1 MFKVKHD
8 LSPLFMKEIFCLNE
22 NIKGTRSGN
31 TFARPNVDSVKK
43 GERSLR
49 NYGPI
54 VWNTLLPEKVK
65 QCSGLEEFKFC
76 IKSWIPENCPCEL
89 CRTYVQGLGYV
100 DLLE

>member
-8 LSPLFMKEIFCLNE
+8 LSPPFMKEIFSHNE
-22 NIKGTRSGN
+22 NLKGTRSGN

-49 NYGPI
+49 NFGPL
-54 VWNTLLPEKVK
+54 VWNTMLPEKAK
-65 QCSGLEEFKFC
+65 QCSGLEEFKSS

-89 CRTYVQGLGYV
+89 CKTYIQGLGFV
-100 DLLE
+100 DLFD